1 MEENEILEIQS
12 KINTKLDQIKTYTKE
27 LNDMKLKN
35 DKIKLE
41 INKKLENIQ
50 ELQKIIGENLKNKK
64 MENKY
69 SKIVKESELIT
80 IEEQI
85 QKEFLTIQSKVN
97 ENLKDKY
104 KVESIERLLEQEKKL
119 NITYITIQKLDIREE
134 FYLKFKIKEGN
145 NLCEN
150 LNKLSKI
157 GKLNYYNLKSCGPCI
172 TFRLTSESIFE
183 EIKNN
188 SCKIWNISSSNCLYD
203 DTFNSMELV
212 LYENIQKYFTYFQ
225 PNDSTLPE
233 GYAVFYL
240 IEKLKD

>member
-50 ELQKIIGENLKNKK
+50 EMQKLIGENLKNKK

-145 NLCEN
+145 NYMT
-150 LNKLSKI
+150 I
-157 GKLNYYNLKSCGPCI
+157 
-172 TFRLTSESIFE
+172 
-183 EIKNN
+183 
-188 SCKIWNISSSNCLYD
+188 
-203 DTFNSMELV
+203 
-212 LYENIQKYFTYFQ
+212 
-225 PNDSTLPE
+225 
-233 GYAVFYL
+233 
-240 IEKLKD
+240 

>member
-1 MEENEILEIQS
+1 
-12 KINTKLDQIKTYTKE
+12 
-27 LNDMKLKN
+27 MKLKN

-41 INKKLENIQ
+41 INKKLDNIQ

-150 LNKLSKI
+150 SNKLSKI

-188 SCKIWNISSSNCLYD
+188 SCKIWNISSSTYCLYE

>member
-50 ELQKIIGENLKNKK
+50 EMQKLIGENLKNKK

-80 IEEQI
+80 IEKQI

-145 NLCEN
+145 NYMT
-150 LNKLSKI
+150 I
-157 GKLNYYNLKSCGPCI
+157 
-172 TFRLTSESIFE
+172 
-183 EIKNN
+183 
-188 SCKIWNISSSNCLYD
+188 
-203 DTFNSMELV
+203 
-212 LYENIQKYFTYFQ
+212 
-225 PNDSTLPE
+225 
-233 GYAVFYL
+233 
-240 IEKLKD
+240 